1 MLPGVGRLNV
11 RVDQD
16 VDGVAA
22 VLRRRI
28 YEFNDDATGLRD
40 GAELAFS
47 VRSRDGTVEAAVYGW
62 IWGGCGYVDLLW
74 VAENLRGQGVG
85 TELMDRAEA
94 AARTAGCTQMVL
106 STHSFQ
112 APGFYHARGYR
123 EVGRTDGY
131 PRGHAHLYLVK
142 ALR

>member
-1 MLPGVGRLNV
+1 
-11 RVDQD
+11 
-16 VDGVAA
+16 
-22 VLRRRI
+22 
-28 YEFNDDATGLRD
+28 
-40 GAELAFS
+40 
-47 VRSRDGTVEAAVYGW
+47 
-62 IWGGCGYVDLLW
+62 LW